1 MPADKE
7 AKPRYNLHRQ
17 SDAYVML
24 RDGDHPMCSI
34 CVKKTRGLLDAQEIL
49 LAMNSHKD
57 LLTACE
63 QASFVYDYLICR
75 TPTGNERNKLTERNI
90 LRMAAIAST
99 KPEQESAK

>member
-1 MPADKE
+1 MTDEK
-7 AKPRYNLHRQ
+7 KPRYNLHRQ

-57 LLTACE
+57 LLTACGAMIE
-63 QASFVYDYLICR
+63 
-75 TPTGNERNKLTERNI
+75 LTDRLNSKPAGSKSVSDQNDI
-90 LRMAAIAST
+90 RLAKAAIANA
-99 KPEQESAK
+99 KPEQEAAK

>member
-49 LAMNSHKD
+49 LAMNSHKH
-57 LLTACE
+57 LLAACE
-63 QASFVYDYLICR
+63 RHKDLYINSY
-75 TPTGNERNKLTERNI
+75 GNTYWTANYSD
-90 LRMAAIAST
+90 MDAAIAKA

>member
-34 CVKKTRGLLDAQEIL
+34 CVKKTRGLLDAQLIL
-49 LAMNSHKD
+49 QVMNSHKG
-57 LLTACE
+57 LLGASKNAVATFVGYVE
-63 QASFVYDYLICR
+63 GSIGGQAIQQLD
-75 TPTGNERNKLTERNI
+75 
-90 LRMAAIAST
+90 AAIAST
-99 KPEQESAK
+99 KPEQESTL

>member
-34 CVKKTRGLLDAQEIL
+34 CVKKTCGLLDAQLIL
-49 LAMNSHKD
+49 LACNSYP
-57 LLTACE
+57 LTL
-63 QASFVYDYLICR
+63 QA
-75 TPTGNERNKLTERNI
+75 
-90 LRMAAIAST
+90 LRDIIASKT
-99 KPEQESAK
+99 LQEAIGHANKTMYQMQNGTTSE

>member
-34 CVKKTRGLLDAQEIL
+34 CVKKTRGALDAQLIL
-49 LAMNSHKD
+49 QVMNSHKG
-57 LLTACE
+57 LLGASKNAVATFVGYVE
-63 QASFVYDYLICR
+63 GSIGGQAIQQLD
-75 TPTGNERNKLTERNI
+75 
-90 LRMAAIAST
+90 AAIAST
-99 KPEQESAK
+99 KPEQESTL

>member
-34 CVKKTRGLLDAQEIL
+34 CVKKTRGLLDAQLIL
-49 LAMNSHKD
+49 QVMNSHKD

-63 QASFVYDYLICR
+63 LAFSELDAIATNIDPNVRQHIAYASLQ
-75 TPTGNERNKLTERNI
+75 
-90 LRMAAIAST
+90 AAIAST
-99 KPEQESAK
+99 KTEQESAK